1 MNWNLQ
7 TIKLVMNYENSELPV
22 QNPDLLNFIFLFTIV
37 GLILLTIR
45 KDNSSNFLDRIQ
57 TGQLKGIAIL
67 LVVFGHLWVHV
78 VQQRPHFIFGRDG
91 VALFLLL
98 SGYGLTV
105 SIGRARTGFI
115 NYASRRL
122 RRVMIP
128 YWTATVFI
136 LLLDFVILGRTYSD
150 IDLIMTFSGLNLN
163 STTQHIDYVRWYIT
177 FLIFWYLVF
186 YIVARLFQGK
196 SGLFMLFIISTV
208 LFPFSYY
215 YLKFQWYQ
223 FFAFP
228 VGCAIGFFKED
239 INKLFAK
246 NKKGFVIFTVFAGS
260 CVLVWKM
267 LLSIESIGGCL
278 YSHVPNILLTFINEV
293 GSLVLVLTLIVCIAC
308 FGSIKYSSR
317 FLLFYGGISYEM
329 FLIHGAFLVKYN
341 PIIRGPGFSDVL
353 ISFPLFLLFA
363 TFLSYMFN
371 RILKAL
377 NVKYS
382 S

>member
-1 MNWNLQ
+1 
-7 TIKLVMNYENSELPV
+7 MNYEAFKLSV
-22 QNPDLLNFIFLFTIV
+22 QNPGFLNSVFLLAAIMLV
-37 GLILLTIR
+37 LLTIR
-45 KDNSSNFLDRIQ
+45 KDNSSNFLDKVQ
-57 TGQLKGIAIL
+57 TDQLRGIAIL
-67 LVVFGHLWVHV
+67 LVVLGHLWVHV
-78 VQQRPHFIFGRDG
+78 VQQRPHFVFGGDG

-105 SIGRARTGFI
+105 SIERARAGFI
-115 NYASRRL
+115 NYASQRL

-128 YWTATVFI
+128 YWAATVFI
-136 LLLDFVILGRTYSD
+136 LLLDFVILGRTYSGS
-150 IDLIMTFSGLNLN
+150 DLIMTFSGLNLN
-163 STTQHIDYVRWYIT
+163 ATTQHIDYVRWYIT

-196 SGLFMLFIISTV
+196 SGLFMLFMISTV
-208 LFPFSYY
+208 LFPLSYY

-228 VGCAIGFFKED
+228 AGCAIAFFKED
-239 INKLFAK
+239 INKLFTK
-246 NKKGFVIFTVFAGS
+246 NKKGFVIFTVIAGS
-260 CVLVWKM
+260 CVLAWKM
-267 LLSIESIGGCL
+267 LLSLESIGGCL

-293 GSLVLVLTLIVCIAC
+293 GSLVLVLTLIVGIAC
-308 FGSIKYSSR
+308 FGSMKYSSR

-341 PIIRGPGFSDVL
+341 PLIRGPGFSDVL
-353 ISFPLFLLFA
+353 ISFPLFLLFV
-363 TFLSYMFN
+363 TLLSYIFN
-371 RILKAL
+371 RILRAL